1 MGWANSKVVFDG
13 GKGLILE
20 LNKIFL
26 TIGGIDFLMG
36 DNSNQVQSKNYRKWI
51 YFLDDNY
58 DKNPYYQK
66 QIVKFVKNKDNTL
79 LLDCKSYMQNKTVE
93 DKLSGIFYNVCSDK
107 SKVFFKRI
115 ENL

>member
-36 DNSNQVQSKNYRKWI
+36 DNSNQVQSKNYRK
-51 YFLDDNY
+51 
-58 DKNPYYQK
+58 
-66 QIVKFVKNKDNTL
+66 
-79 LLDCKSYMQNKTVE
+79 
-93 DKLSGIFYNVCSDK
+93 
-107 SKVFFKRI
+107 
-115 ENL
+115 